1 LATCCKKLMVSG
13 VGCQAPRNA
22 EVGMRNAENMKIRH
36 SIISFSAFRIP
47 NSEFHPIE
55 PSCSIGLF
63 DPPAKNLKGELK
75 GLLEIVLFL
84 ID

>member
-1 LATCCKKLMVSG
+1 MKLDLRCQVSG
-13 VGCQAPRNA
+13 TKECGSWNA
-22 EVGMRNAENMKIRH
+22 ECGKYENQTFNH
-36 SIISFSAFRIP
+36 FFFRIP
-47 NSEFHPIE
+47 HSEFHPIE

>member
-1 LATCCKKLMVSG
+1 
-13 VGCQAPRNA
+13 
-22 EVGMRNAENMKIRH
+22 MRNAECGKYENQTFNH
-36 SIISFSAFRIP
+36 FFFRIP
-47 NSEFHPIE
+47 HSEFHPIE

-63 DPPAKNLKGELK
+63 DPPTKNLKGELK